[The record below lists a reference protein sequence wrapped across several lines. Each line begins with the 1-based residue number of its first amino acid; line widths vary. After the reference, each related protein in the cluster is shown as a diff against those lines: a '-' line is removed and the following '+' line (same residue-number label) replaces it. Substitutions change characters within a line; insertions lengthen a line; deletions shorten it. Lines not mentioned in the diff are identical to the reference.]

1 MANSQT
7 TFYGGLAA
15 ILVVGAAVIGYVVVR
30 NQSPPAVDIE
40 PLTAPATL
48 PGELVSEEV
57 GVSRGPA
64 DAPVTIEE
72 YADYQ
77 CPSCGMAATL
87 TVPQIL
93 ENYVDTGK
101 ARFVFFD
108 FPIPVRPGLSEQG
121 AEAARCAGDQ
131 GAFWAMHKVL
141 MGRMREWGSKRD
153 PGGMFREYGDA
164 LGLDGKAVEDCVDS
178 GKYRQIVFASQ
189 QRARQLGIGQTPTFI
204 INGRQIAGLMGYDQ
218 MAAIIDEALAA
229 Q

>member
-1 MANSQT
+1 MASSQT
-7 TFYGGLAA
+7 RFYGALAA
-15 ILVVGAAVIGYVVVR
+15 IFVAGAAIIGYVVVK
-30 NQSPPAVDIE
+30 NQSASVEIE
-40 PLTAPATL
+40 PVAAPATL

-57 GVSRGPA
+57 GVSRGSA
-64 DAPVTIEE
+64 EAAVTIEE

-101 ARFVFFD
+101 ARFIFYD
-108 FPIPVRPGLSEQG
+108 FPIPVRPGISEQG

-178 GKYRQIVFASQ
+178 GKYRQVVLASQ

-204 INGRQIAGLMGYDQ
+204 VNGRPIAGLLGYDQ